1 MFTILHTIDV
11 PAFLFIVI
19 LIILSLLWDLK
30 KILPGSKSSTTSWRY
45 REPTTS
51 MDGELT
57 RPVFTKP
64 SGSASLVSALCV
76 PVSMHRTIVPPMR
89 RWLLFFHFTDRET
102 EAETSVH
109 LPEATRLE
117 SGGAGIKKKRRVY
130 ITRAKVL
137 TYGISLGWKCGERT
151 WLFSLHLT
159 RDQGEEENFLIACLV
174 LKSNGSS
181 VSIFFFSLFS
191 FFKTYSTSRA
201 KESCG

>member
-64 SGSASLVSALCV
+64 SWSASLVSALCV
-76 PVSMHRTIVPPMR
+76 CVCVFCSCAFVGLPVSSWVLCCSSSHLPLPYLDTWICTIFSLKQTPKGAHGRVDVGERCIPLIP
-89 RWLLFFHFTDRET
+89 LDEVTALSENLSFFESLGFLS
-102 EAETSVH
+102 TSV
-109 LPEATRLE
+109 T
-117 SGGAGIKKKRRVY
+117 S
-130 ITRAKVL
+130 
-137 TYGISLGWKCGERT
+137 W
-151 WLFSLHLT
+151 
-159 RDQGEEENFLIACLV
+159 NFL
-174 LKSNGSS
+174 
-181 VSIFFFSLFS
+181 
-191 FFKTYSTSRA
+191 
-201 KESCG
+201 

>member
-1 MFTILHTIDV
+1 MLQSRSHGWGSCWKQGKMDEIYVLLMFTILHTIDV

-89 RWLLFFHFTDRET
+89 RWLSFFHFTDRET

-109 LPEATRLE
+109 LPEVTRLE
-117 SGGAGIKKKRRVY
+117 SGGAGIKKKKK
-130 ITRAKVL
+130 T
-137 TYGISLGWKCGERT
+137 
-151 WLFSLHLT
+151 SLHNTCQGPYLWHLPGMKMWQEDLT
-159 RDQGEEENFLIACLV
+159 L
-174 LKSNGSS
+174 
-181 VSIFFFSLFS
+181 
-191 FFKTYSTSRA
+191 
-201 KESCG
+201 